1 MYALNCKAL
10 EQEPDMKFAART
22 ALVALALALTAG
34 AAAAGEV
41 RVTLTGVKA
50 KPGQILA
57 TLQTEGQFMKGEGAY
72 SALAPAPAADGSVTL
87 VFPNVAPGA
96 YAFSAMHDENGDYQM
111 QREENG
117 YPKEGWAMSKGAALR
132 GPPTFAAVKIDVGA
146 TALTLT
152 EPMIYPGVR

>member
-1 MYALNCKAL
+1 
-10 EQEPDMKFAART
+10 MKFIRFAA
-22 ALVALALALTAG
+22 LSALAFAACTAV
-34 AAAAGEV
+34 ASAGEV

-57 TLQTEGQFMKGEGAY
+57 TLQTEDQFMKGEGAY
-72 SALAPAPAADGSVTL
+72 SAQATPPAADGSLTI

-132 GPPTFAAVKIDVGA
+132 GPPAFAVVKIDVGA
-146 TALTLT
+146 DALTLT
-152 EPMIYPGVR
+152 EPMVYPGGS